1 MGVCAATNNK
11 NTNKNII
18 IENKNIK
25 ELKENNEYL
34 SSNRD
39 GDDKIKQNI
48 DGKDNKIEN
57 KMNKTLQFEI
67 SSKTIDQ
74 IYNDSKE
81 ENILEVEKEN
91 QIIKNEIEGIFIGIN
106 IGSLKT
112 IYSKFTNFNTKY
124 CKYIL
129 QSDVSN
135 NYFLSKICYTKTHR
149 LCGQISEPYIS
160 KNINS
165 SYNNLS
171 RLIGFHDSNLYQLE
185 LPYMFN
191 QVNSIDKI
199 SFNYPKN
206 NIEILNHINVLC
218 DYLSFINKFLFNNN
232 NEYYNIK
239 NFTICVPD
247 YYTLYQ
253 KQELSL
259 ICEIL
264 DMKNYNIIN
273 ESSAV
278 TIYYGY
284 TIYYNYFFNYC
295 KDDLSQPDKIL
306 FIDFGNSKINYV
318 ISSFKKNE
326 FKVEKVLCNPFLGGR
341 NLDEKIFNEIIE
353 FFKNNNNIEETL
365 NLTDKKRIEL
375 LKAIAEARNKL
386 SLNETS
392 KIQIFAFYKGI
403 DLEYIISK
411 KDLNYIISDEIQTF
425 KNDLSNILNE
435 YENDIKYVEMYG
447 NVMRTLILES
457 LLKENYNL
465 TLQKSIIID
474 ECLSTGASIY
484 GYYRINHKNNQSLFS
499 HFIEYNNYTILYSI
513 NNELKENI
521 IFEKGII
528 KEYEKKINLPSNVD
542 IIKIKFFYDKDEI
555 NRIGL
560 DCSNIIEYEINLK
573 SQENKNNIDLL
584 ININLNEP
592 KIHINNQL
600 VDISINKIDGFLNYK
615 NDKEK
620 IINDMKNYLKEND
633 VFENDYFDYSNERNE
648 LSQKIYNI
656 MIDSKKQ
663 NLEIDEKQ
671 LKYDLKFLHEHEQD
685 KNIRKEKINEIIQR
699 INLYTNQLNNI

>member
-1 MGVCAATNNK
+1 MGVCASTNKK

-18 IENKNIK
+18 IEKNIK
-25 ELKENNEYL
+25 EFKENNEHL
-34 SSNRD
+34 SSNRE
-39 GDDKIKQNI
+39 GDEKIKQNI

-57 KMNKTLQFEI
+57 KMNRTLQSEI

-112 IYSKFTNFNTKY
+112 IYSKFTNFNKKY
-124 CKYIL
+124 RKYIL

-171 RLIGFHDSNLYQLE
+171 RLIGFHDSYLYQLE

-232 NEYYNIK
+232 NEFYNIK

-353 FFKNNNNIEETL
+353 FFINNNNIEETL
-365 NLTDKKRIEL
+365 NLTDEKRMEL

-392 KIQIFAFYKGI
+392 KIQIFEFYKGI
-403 DLEYIISK
+403 DLEYIFTK

-513 NNELKENI
+513 NDELKENI
-521 IFEKGII
+521 VFEKGII
-528 KEYEKKINLPSNVD
+528 NEYEKKINLPSNVD

-555 NRIGL
+555 DRIGL
-560 DCSNIIEYEINLK
+560 DCINIIEYEINLK
-573 SQENKNNIDLL
+573 SQENKNNIDLI

-600 VDISINKIDGFLNYK
+600 VDISINKIDGFLYYK

-671 LKYDLKFLHEHEQD
+671 LKNDLKFLPEHEQD

>member
-1 MGVCAATNNK
+1 MGVCASTNKK
-11 NTNKNII
+11 NTYKNVI

-57 KMNKTLQFEI
+57 KMNKTLQSEI

-112 IYSKFTNFNTKY
+112 IYSKFTNFNKKY
-124 CKYIL
+124 RKYIL

-232 NEYYNIK
+232 NEFYNIK

-375 LKAIAEARNKL
+375 LKAIEEARNKL

-403 DLEYIISK
+403 DLEYIFTK

-465 TLQKSIIID
+465 ILQKSIIID

-484 GYYRINHKNNQSLFS
+484 GYYRINHKSNQSLFS

-513 NNELKENI
+513 NDELKENI
-521 IFEKGII
+521 VFEKGII
-528 KEYEKKINLPSNVD
+528 NEYEKKINLPSNVD

-560 DCSNIIEYEINLK
+560 DCFNIIEYEINLK
-573 SQENKNNIDLL
+573 SQENKNNIDLI

-600 VDISINKIDGFLNYK
+600 VDISINKIDGFLYYK

-671 LKYDLKFLHEHEQD
+671 LKNDLKFLHEHEQD

>member
-1 MGVCAATNNK
+1 MGVCASTNKK

-18 IENKNIK
+18 IEKNIK
-25 ELKENNEYL
+25 EFKENNEHL

-48 DGKDNKIEN
+48 DGKDNEIEN
-57 KMNKTLQFEI
+57 KKNITLQSEI

-74 IYNDSKE
+74 INNDSKE

-112 IYSKFTNFNTKY
+112 IYSKFTNFNKKY
-124 CKYIL
+124 RKYIL

-171 RLIGFHDSNLYQLE
+171 RLIGFHDSYLYQLE

-232 NEYYNIK
+232 NEFYNIK

-341 NLDEKIFNEIIE
+341 NLDEKIFNEIIA
-353 FFKNNNNIEETL
+353 FFINNNNIEETL

-403 DLEYIISK
+403 DLEYIFTK

-465 TLQKSIIID
+465 ILQKSIIID

-484 GYYRINHKNNQSLFS
+484 GYYRINHKSNQSLFS

-513 NNELKENI
+513 NDELKENI
-521 IFEKGII
+521 VFEKGII

-555 NRIGL
+555 NHIGL
-560 DCSNIIEYEINLK
+560 DCFNIIEYEINLK
-573 SQENKNNIDLL
+573 SQENKNNIDLI

-600 VDISINKIDGFLNYK
+600 VDISINKIDGFLYYK

-671 LKYDLKFLHEHEQD
+671 LKNDLKFLHEHEQD

>member
-1 MGVCAATNNK
+1 MGVCASTSKK

-25 ELKENNEYL
+25 EFKENNEHL

-48 DGKDNKIEN
+48 DGKDNEIEN
-57 KMNKTLQFEI
+57 KKNITLQSEI

-74 IYNDSKE
+74 INNDSKE

-112 IYSKFTNFNTKY
+112 IYSKFTNFNKKY
-124 CKYIL
+124 RKYIL

-171 RLIGFHDSNLYQLE
+171 RLIGFHDSYLYQLE

-232 NEYYNIK
+232 NEFYNIK

-353 FFKNNNNIEETL
+353 FFINNNNIEETL

-403 DLEYIISK
+403 DLEYIFTK

-513 NNELKENI
+513 NDELKENI
-521 IFEKGII
+521 VFEKGII
-528 KEYEKKINLPSNVD
+528 NEYEKKINLPSNVD

-560 DCSNIIEYEINLK
+560 DCINIIEYEINLK
-573 SQENKNNIDLL
+573 SQENKNNIDLI

-671 LKYDLKFLHEHEQD
+671 LKNDLKFLHEHEQD

>member
-1 MGVCAATNNK
+1 MGVCASTNKK

-18 IENKNIK
+18 IEKNIK
-25 ELKENNEYL
+25 EFKENNEHL

-48 DGKDNKIEN
+48 DGKDNEIEN
-57 KMNKTLQFEI
+57 KKNITLQSEI
-67 SSKTIDQ
+67 SSKAIDQ
-74 IYNDSKE
+74 INNDSKE

-112 IYSKFTNFNTKY
+112 IYSKFTNFNKKY
-124 CKYIL
+124 RKYIL

-171 RLIGFHDSNLYQLE
+171 RLIGFHDSYLYQLE

-232 NEYYNIK
+232 NEFYNIK

-353 FFKNNNNIEETL
+353 FFINNNNIEETL

-403 DLEYIISK
+403 DLEYIFTK

-513 NNELKENI
+513 NDELKENI
-521 IFEKGII
+521 VFEKGII
-528 KEYEKKINLPSNVD
+528 NEYEKKINLPSNVD

-555 NRIGL
+555 NHVGL
-560 DCSNIIEYEINLK
+560 DCINIIEYEINLK
-573 SQENKNNIDLL
+573 SQENKNNIDLI

-671 LKYDLKFLHEHEQD
+671 LKNDLKFLHEHEQD

>member
-1 MGVCAATNNK
+1 MGVCASTNKK

-18 IENKNIK
+18 IEKNIK
-25 ELKENNEYL
+25 EFKENNEHL

-48 DGKDNKIEN
+48 DGKDNEIEN
-57 KMNKTLQFEI
+57 KKNITLQSEI

-74 IYNDSKE
+74 INNDSKE

-112 IYSKFTNFNTKY
+112 IYSKFTNFNKKY
-124 CKYIL
+124 RKYIL

-171 RLIGFHDSNLYQLE
+171 RLIGFHDSYLYQLE

-232 NEYYNIK
+232 NEFYNIK

-353 FFKNNNNIEETL
+353 FFINNNNIEETL

-403 DLEYIISK
+403 DLEYIFTK
-411 KDLNYIISDEIQTF
+411 KDLNYIISDDIQTF

-513 NNELKENI
+513 NDELKENI
-521 IFEKGII
+521 VFEKGII
-528 KEYEKKINLPSNVD
+528 NEYEKKINLPSNVD

-555 NRIGL
+555 NHVGL
-560 DCSNIIEYEINLK
+560 DCINIIEYEINLK
-573 SQENKNNIDLL
+573 SQENKNNIDLI

-671 LKYDLKFLHEHEQD
+671 LKNDLKFLHEHEQD

>member
-1 MGVCAATNNK
+1 MGVCASTNKK

-18 IENKNIK
+18 IEKNIK
-25 ELKENNEYL
+25 EFKENNEHL

-48 DGKDNKIEN
+48 DGKDNEIEN
-57 KMNKTLQFEI
+57 KKNITLQSEI

-112 IYSKFTNFNTKY
+112 IYSKFTNFNKKY
-124 CKYIL
+124 RKYIL

-171 RLIGFHDSNLYQLE
+171 RLIGFHDSYLYQLE

-232 NEYYNIK
+232 NEFYNIK

-353 FFKNNNNIEETL
+353 FFINNNNIEETL
-365 NLTDKKRIEL
+365 NLTDEKRMEL

-403 DLEYIISK
+403 DLEYIFTK

-513 NNELKENI
+513 NDELKENI
-521 IFEKGII
+521 VFEKGII
-528 KEYEKKINLPSNVD
+528 NEYEKKINLPSNVD

-555 NRIGL
+555 DRIGL
-560 DCSNIIEYEINLK
+560 DCINIIEYEINLK
-573 SQENKNNIDLL
+573 SQENKNNIDLI

-600 VDISINKIDGFLNYK
+600 VDISINKIDGFLYYK

-671 LKYDLKFLHEHEQD
+671 LKNDLKFLHEHEQD